1 MFCTFME
8 VLDTTVVNV
17 SLPHIAGNLSASID
31 EVTWVLTSYLV
42 ANAIILPITG
52 WLSNY
57 FGRKRLLLFSVTG
70 FTLSS
75 FLCGAAPTLP
85 LLILFR
91 LTQGACGGALQPL
104 SQAVLLESFPPESR
118 GKAMGFWGLGIV
130 VAPVLGPV
138 LGGWLTDSYS
148 WRWVFYIN
156 LPVGLLSLI
165 MVQMFVFDP
174 DYIRRSKA
182 SIDYW
187 GIGMLAIWIGAL
199 QIAFDK
205 GEELDWFSSRFITI
219 LIGISVSFAIGFLVR
234 ELVAEHP
241 VVNLKVFLLRSYSAG
256 VFLMTVLGFVL
267 YGSIVVIPIW
277 LQTLLGYPA
286 MTTGLTM
293 APRGLGSM
301 LGMPL
306 IGMAVGRFDPRK
318 ILAVGLFLGALST
331 WQLAQLNLNVGF
343 WDLFWPQAIQ
353 GFGLSMVFVPLTT
366 ISMNPVPREGMG
378 NATSLFNLMRNLG
391 GSVGIA
397 VVTLMN
403 TRFTQKYT
411 AILGAHVAS
420 GNASTGQWFGSLRSL
435 YLGTGSGPGLADQQ
449 AYASLFGMVER
460 QAAMRAFV
468 DVFQLLTIAFVLMIP
483 LTLVMRRPKGS
494 EGGGMGGH

>member
-1 MFCTFME
+1 
-8 VLDTTVVNV
+8 
-17 SLPHIAGNLSASID
+17 
-31 EVTWVLTSYLV
+31 
-42 ANAIILPITG
+42 
-52 WLSNY
+52 
-57 FGRKRLLLFSVTG
+57 
-70 FTLSS
+70 
-75 FLCGAAPTLP
+75 
-85 LLILFR
+85 
-91 LTQGACGGALQPL
+91 
-104 SQAVLLESFPPESR
+104 
-118 GKAMGFWGLGIV
+118 
-130 VAPVLGPV
+130 
-138 LGGWLTDSYS
+138 
-148 WRWVFYIN
+148 
-156 LPVGLLSLI
+156 

-174 DYIRRSKA
+174 AYIRRCESR
-182 SIDYW
+182 IDYW
-187 GIGMLAIWIGAL
+187 GIGMLAVWIGAL

-205 GEELDWFSSRFITI
+205 GQELDWFSSRFITV
-219 LIGISVSFAIGFLVR
+219 LIVIAVSFAIGFLVR
-234 ELVAEHP
+234 ELMAEHP
-241 VVNLKVFLLRSYSAG
+241 VVNLHVFMLAQLRRRG
-256 VFLMTVLGFVL
+256 VSDDRARLRAVRQHVVL
-267 YGSIVVIPIW
+267 PIW

-293 APRGLGSM
+293 APRGIGSM

-306 IGMAVGRFDPRK
+306 IGMTVGRFDPRK

-331 WQLAQLNLNVGF
+331 WQLAQLNLNAGY
-343 WDLFWPQAIQ
+343 WDLFWPQLIQ
-353 GFGLSMVFVPLTT
+353 GFGLGMVFVPLTT
-366 ISMNPVPREGMG
+366 ISMDPVPREGMG

-411 AILGAHVAS
+411 TILGAHVAS